1 LWQFQTK
8 SKHLS
13 QKMAEYVQENCVEV
27 LGRWLAFRANR
38 ESDSPN
44 LAPYL
49 PCLLAKILFSQLR

>member
-1 LWQFQTK
+1 
-8 SKHLS
+8 
-13 QKMAEYVQENCVEV
+13 MAEYVQENCVEV